1 MPKIRIE
8 GYEFFFYSNE
18 GNEAPHVH
26 IYIDGS
32 ELKFWLTD
40 VVLATQNPHVGAHK
54 INRIAKVIRRH
65 KNMFLGFWHDYYS
78 RR

>member
-40 VVLATQNPHVGAHK
+40 VVLATQNPHIGAH
-54 INRIAKVIRRH
+54 NRRTQDQSHCKSDSTTQEYVFRILA
-65 KNMFLGFWHDYYS
+65 
-78 RR
+78 

>member
-32 ELKFWLTD
+32 ELKFWLTT
-40 VVLATQNPHVGAHK
+40 L
-54 INRIAKVIRRH
+54 
-65 KNMFLGFWHDYYS
+65 FWLRKTHM
-78 RR
+78 